1 MSGRECRAGTGLLPS
16 TAVLEL
22 TYRCNHE
29 CIFCSCPWYASGFE
43 QMPET
48 PVSEWKGLLDALAL
62 PAGSSACRWVRA
74 AAPRTSFSWWI
85 RLDSRVS
92 ATTRRRGSCTGR

>member
-1 MSGRECRAGTGLLPS
+1 MTAADGRAERRVGTGLLPS

-43 QMPET
+43 RMRCDN
-48 PVSEWKGLLDALAL
+48 GRRFALNQ
-62 PAGSSACRWVRA
+62 
-74 AAPRTSFSWWI
+74 
-85 RLDSRVS
+85 
-92 ATTRRRGSCTGR
+92 